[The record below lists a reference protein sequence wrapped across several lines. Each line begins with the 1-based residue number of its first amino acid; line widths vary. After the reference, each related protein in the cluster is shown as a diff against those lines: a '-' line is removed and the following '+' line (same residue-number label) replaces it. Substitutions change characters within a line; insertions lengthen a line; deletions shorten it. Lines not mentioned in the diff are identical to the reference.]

1 MRARGAREARRSLAL
16 VALVLVGCAAES
28 ATGDARTDGAS
39 LADAARIADAAAD
52 DADALAQDARADA
65 GVDATADASSD
76 AGAAGDAE
84 AEDLG
89 PPTDGGRP
97 RCASRSIVA
106 PPLLPQLGELYLAHL
121 GLEGLSIGEATVVQ
135 LPDGTRGLIDVGNDS
150 HARDVVAAVDA
161 LLGTRA
167 LDLVVLTHH
176 HADHEDGLPD
186 LLDALSVRTLVHRGL
201 TDLTAAANEATIGR
215 VCAARTRTTEVELCP
230 NPDRAC
236 TPAAW
241 AWPATACS
249 NLPYVAGAGAL
260 TLLAANGMVD
270 GQSLRPL
277 RSDDNNGENA
287 RSVVGVLAHGA
298 FRYVFAGD
306 LTGGGSDTD
315 AAEAFMVAQLGPRLP
330 PADVL
335 HLSHHARDTS
345 SSNVWLQHLLPA
357 DGRPRQAVAGI
368 SQLHVGS
375 PHAVVVRA
383 VSARLAGGRIF
394 VSRVAATGASTGV
407 VDARGGSVR
416 VQTFGGGA
424 GYRVQAVDE
433 AGVVVETIEATA
445 AGACSP

>member
-1 MRARGAREARRSLAL
+1 VAL
-16 VALVLVGCAAES
+16 MVLVLVGCAADS
-28 ATGDARTDGAS
+28 VGGDASARADGSSAP
-39 LADAARIADAAAD
+39 DALLVHDAAAT
-52 DADALAQDARADA
+52 DARGPDPDARADA
-65 GVDATADASSD
+65 GVDTTADAS
-76 AGAAGDAE
+76 GDAE
-84 AEDLG
+84 VVTDAASADVG
-89 PPTDGGRP
+89 PVPDGGLP

-106 PPLLPQLGELYLAHL
+106 PPLVPQLGELYLAHL
-121 GLEGLSIGEATVVQ
+121 GLEGLSIGEATLVQ

-176 HADHEDGLPD
+176 HADHEDALPD
-186 LLDALSVRTLVHRGL
+186 LLEALTIGTLVHRGL
-201 TDLTAAANEATIGR
+201 TDLTAAANEATVGR
-215 VCAARTRTTEVELCP
+215 VCAARARTTEVELCP

-241 AWPATACS
+241 SWPATACP

-260 TLLAANGMVD
+260 TLLAANATVD

-277 RSDDNNGENA
+277 QSDDNNGENA

-315 AAEAFMVAQLGPRLP
+315 AAEAFVVAQLGPRLP

-394 VSRVAATGASTGV
+394 VSRVAATGAGSGV

-433 AGVVVETIEATA
+433 AGVVVETIEATSA
-445 AGACSP
+445 SACTP

>member
-1 MRARGAREARRSLAL
+1 MVG
-16 VALVLVGCAAES
+16 GCAAHS
-28 ATGDARTDGAS
+28 DGADAGSS
-39 LADAARIADAAAD
+39 LDAASAPDAVVVD
-52 DADALAQDARADA
+52 GPRLEPDARADA
-65 GVDATADASSD
+65 EVAVPDAGLDPRADAEVGAPD
-76 AGAAGDAE
+76 AAPGDA
-84 AEDLG
+84 AAADTG
-89 PPTDGGRP
+89 PGPDGGTP
-97 RCASRSIVA
+97 RCVSRSVVA
-106 PPLLPQLGELYLAHL
+106 PPLVPQLGELFLAHL

-176 HADHEDGLPD
+176 HADHEDALPD
-186 LLDALSVRTLVHRGL
+186 LLDALTIDTLVHRGL
-201 TDLTAAANEATIGR
+201 TDLTAAANEATVGR
-215 VCAARTRTTEVELCP
+215 VCAARARTTEVELCP

-241 AWPATACS
+241 SWPATACP

-260 TLLAANGMVD
+260 TLLAANGMAD
-270 GQSLRPL
+270 GQALRPL
-277 RSDDNNGENA
+277 RSEDNNGENA

-315 AAEAFMVAQLGPRLP
+315 AAEAFMVAQLGARLP
-330 PADVL
+330 PSDVL

-345 SSNVWLQHLLPA
+345 SSNVWLAHLLPA

-383 VSARLAGGRIF
+383 VSARLAGGQIF
-394 VSRVAATGASTGV
+394 VSRVAATGAGSGV

-433 AGVVVETIEATA
+433 AGVVVETIEATS
-445 AGACSP
+445 AGACAP